1 MDSKTAKP
9 QSQPAVFPE
18 DSPGANTGPDGK
30 SDDTQISGP
39 ENSPRPRAAP
49 QSNQSFPHRYSV
61 SNYRVVNAQ

>member
-1 MDSKTAKP
+1 MESNTGKP

-39 ENSPRPRAAP
+39 ENSP
-49 QSNQSFPHRYSV
+49 
-61 SNYRVVNAQ
+61 